1 MTLVDELRRVSL
13 FEGLTDD
20 ELRWVAESG
29 SEKFVRAGEVN
40 GREGEPVDHLY
51 VILEGELRITKKVDG
66 GEVVINVYTPGM
78 FFAEVP
84 LLAGT
89 PFLATG
95 RALTE
100 CRLFLL
106 PDEAFRHMLK
116 AYPAFSHT
124 ILETMA
130 QRVQILQS
138 ITAQREKL
146 NSLSTLAAGLAHEL
160 NNPAA
165 ASRSAVRD
173 LRESIEKTKRLAMNL
188 GQALPPAQLEAL
200 AALEEEAVARA
211 ASPPSLDNPLEQG
224 DLEEEVA
231 GWLDEHGL
239 EDGFEFAPAFAEA
252 GLDTSWLE
260 EVETAVPG
268 DALPAVLGYLEVAV
282 TVAGLL
288 REAEA
293 GLGRV
298 SDLVEAA
305 KSYSNMDRAPL
316 VEVDVNEGIEQTLAV
331 LGYKLGPDVEVAREY
346 DPDLPRI
353 TAYGGELN
361 QVWTKLIDN
370 AIDAV
375 SGGDDGSGKGQ
386 VRLRT
391 TCEGDG
397 VLVEVA
403 DDGPG
408 VPEDLQARV
417 FEPFYTTK
425 GVGAGVGLGLD
436 VSYRIVV
443 GRHGGDIRVVSQP
456 GDTRFQVRLPLEA
469 GSGIGQAAQRAEQ
482 PAETTR
488 EEVPR

>member
-1 MTLVDELRRVSL
+1 MTALTDELRRVPL
-13 FEGLTDD
+13 FEGLADD
-20 ELRWVAESG
+20 ELRWVAERG
-29 SEKFVRAGEVN
+29 SEKRVRAGEVN
-40 GREGEPVDHLY
+40 GREGEPVEHLY
-51 VILEGELRITKKVDG
+51 VILEGDLRITKNVDG

-95 RALTE
+95 RALTD

-106 PDEAFRHMLK
+106 PDEAFRHMLT

-138 ITAQREKL
+138 IVGQREKL

-165 ASRSAVRD
+165 ASRRAVRD
-173 LRESIEKTKRLAMNL
+173 LRESIATKGRLGIEL
-188 GQALPPAQLEAL
+188 GRSLTPEVLEAL
-200 AALEEEAVARA
+200 AALEERAVAQA
-211 ASPPSLDNPLEQG
+211 ASPPSLDPLEQSERE
-224 DLEEEVA
+224 DEVA
-231 GWLDEHGL
+231 GWLDERGL
-239 EDGFEFAPAFAEA
+239 EDGFELAPAFVES
-252 GLDTSWLE
+252 GLDPVWLE
-260 EVETAVPG
+260 EVEAAMPRE
-268 DALPAVLGYLEVAV
+268 ALPGALDYLGSTV
-282 TVAGLL
+282 TVVRLL
-288 REAEA
+288 EEAEA
-293 GLGRV
+293 GVGRI

-331 LGYKLGPDVEVAREY
+331 LGYRIGPNVEIARDY
-346 DPDLPRI
+346 DPNLPRI

-361 QVWTKLIDN
+361 QVWTNLIDN
-370 AIDAV
+370 AIDSV
-375 SGGDDGSGKGQ
+375 GGNGQ
-386 VRLRT
+386 LRLRT
-391 TCEGDG
+391 TCEGDR

-436 VSYRIVV
+436 ISYRIVV
-443 GRHGGDIRVVSQP
+443 GQHGGDIRVVSQP
-456 GDTRFQVRLPLEA
+456 GDTRFQVRLPLEP
-469 GSGIGQAAQRAEQ
+469 GGGIGQVAQ
-482 PAETTR
+482 PAEATR
-488 EEVPR
+488 EEVSR